1 MSGEATVSVDRPLG
15 LRQEPVIV
23 TEFGLIPRKS
33 DVDRQLYAI
42 GQIVSVT
49 LRSLSGPRTNDHFR
63 IVRRYLI
70 GNRRAM
76 YHVRSIVDRS
86 QRMVPED
93 ELSIVMPSL
102 FERSALSGKV
112 LQLFPQVVR
121 FDRAATP

>member
-1 MSGEATVSVDRPLG
+1 
-15 LRQEPVIV
+15 
-23 TEFGLIPRKS
+23 
-33 DVDRQLYAI
+33 VDRQLYAI

-49 LRSLSGPRTNDHFR
+49 LRSLSGPRTRDHFQ
-63 IVRRYLI
+63 IVRRYMTR
-70 GNRRAM
+70 NREPM

-93 ELSIVMPSL
+93 ELSIVMPNFL
-102 FERSALSGKV
+102 DRSNHPSNV